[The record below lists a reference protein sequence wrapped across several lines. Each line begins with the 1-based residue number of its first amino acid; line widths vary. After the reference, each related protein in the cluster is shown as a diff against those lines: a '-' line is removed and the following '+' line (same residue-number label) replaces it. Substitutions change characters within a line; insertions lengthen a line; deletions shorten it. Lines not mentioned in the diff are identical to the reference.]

1 MANDIPEEQLSK
13 DPSKMEIDAREQV
26 RTPLELSPDIESIE
40 EEDAVPAEVAEAL
53 KELPP
58 ERRREVTSLFLSMQ
72 RMSSPASSVLMK
84 RITSE
89 HITKTLDNFEK
100 ENERDFKKSQ
110 ASELTKRLGMGA
122 ILLLVLIVLVYAG
135 LTKDK
140 ELAEKVIIA
149 GISGVGGFGV
159 GVAASKS
166 NQ

>member
-1 MANDIPEEQLSK
+1 MANDTPEKQLGK
-13 DPSKMEIDAREQV
+13 DLPKMEMDSRGQI
-26 RTPLELSPDIESIE
+26 RTPLELRSDIESE
-40 EEDAVPAEVAEAL
+40 EEEESVPAEVAEVL

-72 RMSSPASSVLMK
+72 RMSSPTSSALMK

-135 LTKDK
+135 LTQDK

>member
-1 MANDIPEEQLSK
+1 MANDTPEKQLGK
-13 DPSKMEIDAREQV
+13 DLPKMEMDSRGQI
-26 RTPLELSPDIESIE
+26 RTPLELRSDIESE
-40 EEDAVPAEVAEAL
+40 EEEESVPAEVAEVL

-72 RMSSPASSVLMK
+72 RMSSPTSSALMK
-84 RITSE
+84 RIASE

-135 LTKDK
+135 LTQDK

>member
-1 MANDIPEEQLSK
+1 
-13 DPSKMEIDAREQV
+13 
-26 RTPLELSPDIESIE
+26 
-40 EEDAVPAEVAEAL
+40 
-53 KELPP
+53 
-58 ERRREVTSLFLSMQ
+58 MQ